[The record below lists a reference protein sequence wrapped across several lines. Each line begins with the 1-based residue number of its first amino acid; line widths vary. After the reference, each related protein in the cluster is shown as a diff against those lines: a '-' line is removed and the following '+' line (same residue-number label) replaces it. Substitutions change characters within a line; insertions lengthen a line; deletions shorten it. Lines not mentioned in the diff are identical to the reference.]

1 MGRNSEGSDLKGS
14 LRLGQKHLVRNSHL
28 GGRGGTSARKGGVK
42 HQGGL
47 RQRNWRPPPWIFGA
61 KDRKDRKEWKAWVI
75 DKERKMNTC
84 IYICTYYMHIYFW
97 LNIIGDIKCCRSR
110 RQKMI
115 ALET

>member
-1 MGRNSEGSDLKGS
+1 MLTIAAKI
-14 LRLGQKHLVRNSHL
+14 VRAKIPIQ
-28 GGRGGTSARKGGVK
+28 GGWVEPHHSKGGVK

-84 IYICTYYMHIYFW
+84 IYICTYYTE
-97 LNIIGDIKCCRSR
+97 
-110 RQKMI
+110 
-115 ALET
+115 A

>member
-1 MGRNSEGSDLKGS
+1 MGRNSEGSDLKGG

-28 GGRGGTSARKGGVK
+28 RGRGGTSARKGGVK

-97 LNIIGDIKCCRSR
+97 LNIIGGGGK
-110 RQKMI
+110 K
-115 ALET
+115 